1 MEIFLTELAVLGI
14 TVAALLLIAA
24 IIILFCYCKL
34 HFSYSEEKGVY
45 LAVEI
50 AKIRIILLPKKEKKQ
65 KREKKKKEK
74 KENEKKESK
83 LSSLV
88 PKDKKGRLLLIF
100 ELLKC
105 ISLKFKLFKF
115 DFYLLYGTGDAAKT
129 AIDIGKMHA
138 FFGSLFGA
146 AQNIIYVNK
155 PEIVLTP
162 EYLEQT
168 VKIQTEIILG
178 LKIMSAL
185 GTLIRW
191 YRAAVKFSKKE
202 SETK

>member
-1 MEIFLTELAVLGI
+1 MEIFLTVLAVLGI
-14 TVAALLLIAA
+14 TVAALLLIAV

-45 LAVEI
+45 LAVET
-50 AKIRIILLPKKEKKQ
+50 AKIRITLLPKKEKKK
-65 KREKKKKEK
+65 KREKKK
-74 KENEKKESK
+74 NEKKESK

-88 PKDKKGRLLLIF
+88 PKDNKSRLLLIF

-138 FFGSLFGA
+138 FFGSFFGA

-162 EYLEQT
+162 EYLEKT

-178 LKIMSAL
+178 LKITSAL